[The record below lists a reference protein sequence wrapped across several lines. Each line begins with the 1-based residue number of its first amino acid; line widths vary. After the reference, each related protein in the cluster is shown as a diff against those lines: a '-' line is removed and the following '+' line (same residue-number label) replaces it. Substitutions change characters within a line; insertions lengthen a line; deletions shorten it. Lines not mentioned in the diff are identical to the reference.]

1 MTDQI
6 DYDLLK
12 KYVDILEYKIS
23 KSSFEKINE
32 FIIHKNG
39 DIKKF
44 IDNDKFC
51 NILISSYTWFTYS
64 LLINILTEYLNTSNQ
79 DIFICKKNL
88 ITKVYYLSLKI
99 KIEKNDNGLF
109 ERVIFV
115 DKTQDIFVLDNSV
128 YSEFESN
135 LSDVE
140 TFFDKT
146 LIDDYLNKTKFYKT
160 EIYHILCA
168 YISFKGMILQNKLS
182 KITKPKLAPYSTWKS
197 NYNLV
202 LKWIIQIF
210 HNSFNS
216 SLNIEKVIVDSMYY
230 IYYDIL
236 TNTEWIPYLEKY
248 QNKKQVHKELL
259 KYLVIQNT
267 YKWLNNIH
275 NTDLTM
281 LIESFIDSIDTVKL
295 NGIDTIL
302 DQ

>member
-12 KYVDILEYKIS
+12 KYVDIFEYKIS

-51 NILISSYTWFTYS
+51 NILISTNTWFTYS
-64 LLINILTEYLNTSNQ
+64 LLINILTEYLSISDK
-79 DIFICKKNL
+79 DIFTVKKNL

-99 KIEKNDNGLF
+99 KIEQDDNNLF
-109 ERVIFV
+109 ETFVFV

-128 YSEFESN
+128 FSEFDSLN
-135 LSDVE
+135 LDE
-140 TFFDKT
+140 FFDKT
-146 LIDDYLNKTKFYKT
+146 LTDEYLDKTKFYKT
-160 EIYHILCA
+160 EIYHVLSA
-168 YISFKGMILQNKLS
+168 FISLKGMILQNKLS
-182 KITKPKLAPYSTWKS
+182 KITTPKLALYSTWKS

-202 LKWIIQIF
+202 FKWIIQIF

-216 SLNIEKVIVDSMYY
+216 SLNVEKVIIDSMYY
-230 IYYDIL
+230 IYYDIS
-236 TNTEWIPYLEKY
+236 TNTEWIPYIEKY
-248 QNKKQVHKELL
+248 QNKKQLQRELL

-267 YKWLNNIH
+267 NNWLSNIQH
-275 NTDLTM
+275 NSDVTI
-281 LIESFIDSIDTVKL
+281 LIESFIDSINTVKMH
-295 NGIDTIL
+295 GIDTIL
-302 DQ
+302 D